1 MRLLDGAMDSRR
13 TCIGCRNVARKGDM
27 LRIVR
32 DKEASV
38 SLDASSKLPGR
49 GAYVCSSACFY
60 KVLDNGRLSS
70 ALKTRI
76 SSDLRSKLVCEYKA
90 YAGVTDNEE

>member
-1 MRLLDGAMDSRR
+1 MDNMR
-13 TCIGCRNVARKGDM
+13 TCIGCRDVAQKGDM

-32 DKEASV
+32 DKSGSV
-38 SLDASSKLPGR
+38 SIDASSKLPGR
-49 GAYVCSSACFY
+49 GAYVCSGKCFY

-76 SSDLRSKLVCEYKA
+76 SSDLRSKLVCEYRA
-90 YAGVTDNEE
+90 CAGDIDNEE